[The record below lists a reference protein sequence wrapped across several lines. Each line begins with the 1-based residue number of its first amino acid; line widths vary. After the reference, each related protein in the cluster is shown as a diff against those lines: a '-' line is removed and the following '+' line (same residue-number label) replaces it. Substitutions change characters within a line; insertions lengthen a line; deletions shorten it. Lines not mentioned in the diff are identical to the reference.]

1 MTMPFTGSWRVM
13 YAVIATMVACVSV
26 AHAQRSNGSDAVVP
40 FRIQVPDSVLT
51 DLKQR
56 LARARFA
63 DEFTGADWNY
73 GTNLAYLQELVTY
86 WRDTYD
92 WRVHERRLN
101 QFDQFMTTIDGVE
114 VHFVHQRSKAPN
126 AMPLLLL
133 NGWPSSMVE
142 YEKVILPLS
151 DNFHVVVPSMPG
163 FGFSGKP
170 RQAGYDVE
178 RIAGMWVQLMA
189 RLGYPRYVVHGS
201 DWGSNVANRM
211 ALRDTAHVAGLHMAG
226 CGGGAAPA
234 GGTAAAPPALV
245 EPMRNMLVNNAHNV
259 GYQEIQSTKPQTLGH
274 ALSDSPVGLASWIV
288 EKWYGWADHDG
299 DVEKV
304 FTKDQLLTNVMIYW
318 VTNSGASSARIYQE
332 GRHMGGTLNPTPF
345 PRPDARVTVPT
356 GCGAFP
362 WQYDR
367 RATPPGADLAAA
379 RKIAEARFNVIHFTQ
394 MDHGGHF
401 PAMEQPQ
408 LWMNDLRAFL
418 RAVTR

>member
-1 MTMPFTGSWRVM
+1 MFAVV
-13 YAVIATMVACVSV
+13 AVIAAYAAV
-26 AHAQRSNGSDAVVP
+26 AHAQSSNGSDAVAP
-40 FRIQVPDSVLT
+40 FRIQIPESALT
-51 DLKQR
+51 DVKQR

-63 DEFTGADWNY
+63 DEFTDADWNY

-86 WRDTYD
+86 WRDKYD

-101 QFDQFMTTIDGVE
+101 QFDQFKTTIDGVE
-114 VHFVHQRSKAPN
+114 IHFLHQRSKTPN

-133 NGWPSSMVE
+133 NGWPSSIVE
-142 YEKVILPLS
+142 YEKVIMPLS
-151 DNFHVVVPSMPG
+151 ENFHVVVPSMPG

-189 RLGYPRYVVHGS
+189 RLGYARYAVHGS

-211 ALRDTAHVAGLHMAG
+211 ALRDAAHVAALHMAG
-226 CGGGAAPA
+226 CGGAAGPANQPPPAAP
-234 GGTAAAPPALV
+234 
-245 EPMRNMLVNNAHNV
+245 ERNPLVNGAHNV

-274 ALSDSPVGLASWIV
+274 ALSDSPTGLASWIV

-299 DVEKV
+299 DLEKV

-345 PRPDARVTVPT
+345 SRPDARVTVPT

-367 RATPPGADLAAA
+367 RAAPPSPNLAEA
-379 RKIAEARFNVIHFTQ
+379 RKGAEARFNIVHFTQ

-401 PAMEQPQ
+401 PAIEQPQ
-408 LWMNDLRAFL
+408 LWMDDLRAFL
-418 RAVTR
+418 RVAIR

>member
-13 YAVIATMVACVSV
+13 SAIVAAIVIGVSV
-26 AHAQRSNGSDAVVP
+26 AHAQSSNGSGAVVP

-63 DEFTGADWNY
+63 DEFADADWNY
-73 GTNLAYLQELVTY
+73 GTNLAYLRELVTY

-101 QFDQFMTTIDGVE
+101 QFDQFKTTIDGIE
-114 VHFVHQRSKAPN
+114 IHFVHQRSKTPN

-133 NGWPSSMVE
+133 NGWPSSVVE
-142 YEKVILPLS
+142 YEKVIMPLS
-151 DNFHVVVPSMPG
+151 QNFHVVVPSMPG

-189 RLGYPRYVVHGS
+189 RLGYARYAVHGS

-211 ALRDTAHVAGLHMAG
+211 ALRDAAHVAALHMAG
-226 CGGGAAPA
+226 CGGAAGPANAPPPAAPDRN
-234 GGTAAAPPALV
+234 ALV
-245 EPMRNMLVNNAHNV
+245 NGAHNV

-274 ALSDSPVGLASWIV
+274 ALSDSPTGLASWIV

-299 DVEKV
+299 DLEKAL
-304 FTKDQLLTNVMIYW
+304 TKDQLLTNVMIYW

-367 RATPPGADLAAA
+367 RAAPPGTDLAAA
-379 RKIAEARFNVIHFTQ
+379 RKGAEARFNIVHFTQ
-394 MDHGGHF
+394 MEHGGHF

-408 LWMNDLRAFL
+408 LWMDDLRTFIRTA
-418 RAVTR
+418 TR

>member
-1 MTMPFTGSWRVM
+1 MTLS
-13 YAVIATMVACVSV
+13 
-26 AHAQRSNGSDAVVP
+26 
-40 FRIQVPDSVLT
+40 
-51 DLKQR
+51 
-56 LARARFA
+56 
-63 DEFTGADWNY
+63 
-73 GTNLAYLQELVTY
+73 
-86 WRDTYD
+86 
-92 WRVHERRLN
+92 
-101 QFDQFMTTIDGVE
+101 
-114 VHFVHQRSKAPN
+114 
-126 AMPLLLL
+126 
-133 NGWPSSMVE
+133 
-142 YEKVILPLS
+142 EK
-151 DNFHVVVPSMPG
+151 FHVVVPSMPG

-189 RLGYPRYVVHGS
+189 RLGYARYAVHGS

-211 ALRDTAHVAGLHMAG
+211 ALRDAAHVAALHMAG
-226 CGGGAAPA
+226 CGGAAGPA
-234 GGTAAAPPALV
+234 NQPQPASPERNALV
-245 EPMRNMLVNNAHNV
+245 NAAHNL

-299 DVEKV
+299 DLEKV

-367 RATPPGADLAAA
+367 RTTPPGPDLAAA
-379 RKIAEARFNVIHFTQ
+379 RTGAEARFNIVHFTQ

-401 PAMEQPQ
+401 PAIEQPQ
-408 LWMNDLRAFL
+408 LWMDDLRTFL
-418 RAVTR
+418 RTVSR

>member
-13 YAVIATMVACVSV
+13 YAVVVAIGVCVFV
-26 AHAQRSNGSDAVVP
+26 AHGQSPNGSDAVVP

-63 DEFTGADWNY
+63 DEFTSADWNY
-73 GTNLAYLQELVTY
+73 GTNLGYLRELVTY
-86 WRDTYD
+86 WRDNYD

-101 QFDQFMTTIDGVE
+101 QFDQFKTTIDGVD

-126 AMPLLLL
+126 AVPLLLL
-133 NGWPSSMVE
+133 NGWPSSLVE
-142 YEKVILPLS
+142 YEKVIMPLS
-151 DNFHVVVPSMPG
+151 ENFHVVVPSMPG

-189 RLGYPRYVVHGS
+189 RLGYARYAVHGS

-211 ALRDTAHVAGLHMAG
+211 ALRDAAHVAALHMAG
-226 CGGGAAPA
+226 CGGAAGPA
-234 GGTAAAPPALV
+234 NQPASPERNALV
-245 EPMRNMLVNNAHNV
+245 NAAHNL

-299 DVEKV
+299 DLEKV

-367 RATPPGADLAAA
+367 RATPPGTDLAAA
-379 RKIAEARFNVIHFTQ
+379 RKGADARFNIVHFTQ

-401 PAMEQPQ
+401 PALEQPQ
-408 LWMNDLRAFL
+408 LWMDDLRMFIRTA
-418 RAVTR
+418 TR

>member
-1 MTMPFTGSWRVM
+1 MPLNGSRAICALV
-13 YAVIATMVACVSV
+13 AATLAGVSMV
-26 AHAQRSNGSDAVVP
+26 HAQSSNGSDAVVP
-40 FRIQVPDSVLT
+40 FRIQIPDSVMT

-73 GTNLAYLQELVTY
+73 GTNLAYLQELVSY
-86 WRDTYD
+86 WRDRYD

-101 QFDQFMTTIDGVE
+101 QFDQYKTTIDGVE
-114 VHFVHQRSKAPN
+114 IHFVHQRSKVPN

-133 NGWPSSMVE
+133 NGWPSSVVE
-142 YEKVILPLS
+142 YEKVIMPLS
-151 DNFHVVVPSMPG
+151 ENFHVVVPSMPG

-189 RLGYPRYVVHGS
+189 RLGYARYVVHGS

-211 ALRDTAHVAGLHMAG
+211 ALRDAAHVAALHMAG
-226 CGGGAAPA
+226 CGGAAGPA
-234 GGTAAAPPALV
+234 NPPAA
-245 EPMRNMLVNNAHNV
+245 EPERNALVNGAHNV

-274 ALSDSPVGLASWIV
+274 ALSDSPTGLASWIV

-299 DVEKV
+299 NLEKV

-367 RATPPGADLAAA
+367 RAAPPGTDLAAA
-379 RKIAEARFNVIHFTQ
+379 RKGAEARFNIVHFTQ

-401 PAMEQPQ
+401 PALEQPQ
-408 LWMNDLRAFL
+408 LWMDDIRTFIRTA
-418 RAVTR
+418 TR

>member
-1 MTMPFTGSWRVM
+1 MTMPSTGSWRVM
-13 YAVIATMVACVSV
+13 YAVVAVIVVCVSV
-26 AHAQRSNGSDAVVP
+26 AHAQGSNGSDAVVP
-40 FRIQVPDSVLT
+40 FRIQIPDSVLT

-86 WRDTYD
+86 WRDKYD

-101 QFDQFMTTIDGVE
+101 QFDQFKTTIDGVE
-114 VHFVHQRSKAPN
+114 IHFVHQRSKAPN

-133 NGWPSSMVE
+133 NGWPSSIVE
-142 YEKVILPLS
+142 YEKVIMPLS
-151 DNFHVVVPSMPG
+151 ENFHVVVPSMPG

-189 RLGYPRYVVHGS
+189 RLGYARYAVHGS

-211 ALRDTAHVAGLHMAG
+211 ALRDAAHVAALHMAG
-226 CGGGAAPA
+226 CGGAAGPANQPPPAAPERN
-234 GGTAAAPPALV
+234 ALV
-245 EPMRNMLVNNAHNV
+245 NGAHNV

-274 ALSDSPVGLASWIV
+274 ALSDSPTGPGVVDRREMVRVGRSRRRS
-288 EKWYGWADHDG
+288 
-299 DVEKV
+299 EKV

-332 GRHMGGTLNPTPF
+332 GRHMGGDAE
-345 PRPDARVTVPT
+345 PDAVSASGCARHRADRLRGVPVAVRPPR
-356 GCGAFP
+356 GSAEPEPRRSPQGRRGAVQHRPLHADGARRAFP
-362 WQYDR
+362 GDWSNR
-367 RATPPGADLAAA
+367 SCGWTICATFIRTA
-379 RKIAEARFNVIHFTQ
+379 
-394 MDHGGHF
+394 
-401 PAMEQPQ
+401 
-408 LWMNDLRAFL
+408 
-418 RAVTR
+418 TR